1 MAYFFFKTFVTALI
15 IAGISELSRRFSLM
29 AALLA
34 SLPLTT
40 LLAFIWIYLDTG
52 DTKKIASMSY
62 DIFWLVI
69 PSLSFFL
76 VLPFL
81 LDHSV
86 PFWAALLIASVVTI
100 ACYGAGFWLYE
111 QCK

>member
-1 MAYFFFKTFVTALI
+1 MAYFLLKTFVTALI
-15 IAGISELSRRFSLM
+15 VAGVSELSRRFGLM

-40 LLAFIWIYLDTG
+40 LLAFIWIYLDSG
-52 DTKKIASMSY
+52 DTKKIADMSY
-62 DIFWLVI
+62 DVFWLVI

-81 LDHSV
+81 LNQNV
-86 PFWAALLIASVVTI
+86 AFWGALLGACIVTI
-100 ACYGAGFWLYE
+100 ICYSVGFWLYG
-111 QCK
+111 KF